1 MNTRNDW
8 NRDDQKFLY
17 LYSCNRKQKNGAAL
31 EYSPSHS
38 NTYVVNYDSGTVS
51 VIDTNSDTIV
61 ENVVVDNEPTALEF
75 NFANNNT
82 YVANRGSRTV
92 SVIDGTNNTLI
103 EKLVVGS

>member
-1 MNTRNDW
+1 M
-8 NRDDQKFLY
+8 
-17 LYSCNRKQKNGAAL
+17 
-31 EYSPSHS
+31 
-38 NTYVVNYDSGTVS
+38 
-51 VIDTNSDTIV
+51 
-61 ENVVVDNEPTALEF
+61 VDNEPTALEF